1 MLAIRNYNGNLWD
14 RVYQDLF
21 DAKVWGG
28 EKAFAPNTDVI
39 ENENNY
45 EIVVEVPGFDE
56 KDLTVTEHKGVLS
69 IKGETVQENEEKD
82 KQGNYLRKE
91 RVNSKFERKF
101 ILPDNADENQLSAK
115 LEKGVLTLT
124 LQKKVEEQPKQIEI
138 K

>member
-14 RVYQDLF
+14 GVYQDLF

-56 KDLTVTEHKGVLS
+56 K
-69 IKGETVQENEEKD
+69 I
-82 KQGNYLRKE
+82 
-91 RVNSKFERKF
+91 
-101 ILPDNADENQLSAK
+101 
-115 LEKGVLTLT
+115 
-124 LQKKVEEQPKQIEI
+124 
-138 K
+138 